1 MRAHV
6 SRLFGSFAVYGVG
19 DAATSVISL
28 FLLPFFQ
35 RFLSPSDY
43 GVVYMLLLVEAGA
56 KVIFRW
62 GVDTAFMRLYFDEPD
77 ESSRRQLASSIFFA
91 LLLGNGTLLALGV
104 AGSDQLAAWLIGE
117 GRFGGLVALTLLNT
131 FLANFFFI
139 PYHVIRIQQQPR
151 TFIALT
157 FTRSIGTV
165 LARVLFVMWAGWG
178 VLGIVVADLATTVL
192 MTGLLM
198 RWYVRL
204 IRPVFSKR
212 RLRAALDFGLP
223 RVPHSVAQQVISGA
237 DRYLLNRAGD
247 LAAVGLYATGT
258 TFGSALKI
266 CLSAFEF
273 AWTPFFLS
281 AMKEPDAKEIYR
293 KISTYVVGA
302 LVLVVALSSAVSPVI
317 VRMFTLP
324 EFHPAA
330 AVTPWIM
337 LGVLFQGIYLVTSIG
352 LVITKK
358 TRAYPIATGAAAVV
372 AIASNLALIPRFGM
386 LGAAWSNVLAY
397 AALTGITAMLSHR
410 AYPIHYEWARL
421 TRVVFAGITSF
432 VVGHALIESG
442 LDTTF
447 AVLLACIAAPAA
459 FVLVL
464 LVTGFLRGG
473 ELQALREILERFRR

>member
-1 MRAHV
+1 
-6 SRLFGSFAVYGVG
+6 
-19 DAATSVISL
+19 
-28 FLLPFFQ
+28 
-35 RFLSPSDY
+35 
-43 GVVYMLLLVEAGA
+43 
-56 KVIFRW
+56 
-62 GVDTAFMRLYFDEPD
+62 
-77 ESSRRQLASSIFFA
+77 
-91 LLLGNGTLLALGV
+91 
-104 AGSDQLAAWLIGE
+104 
-117 GRFGGLVALTLLNT
+117 
-131 FLANFFFI
+131 
-139 PYHVIRIQQQPR
+139 
-151 TFIALT
+151 
-157 FTRSIGTV
+157 
-165 LARVLFVMWAGWG
+165 
-178 VLGIVVADLATTVL
+178 
-192 MTGLLM
+192 M

-302 LVLVVALSSAVSPVI
+302 LVLVVALASAVSPVI

-358 TRAYPIATGAAAVV
+358 TRAYPIATGAAAIV
-372 AIASNLALIPRFGM
+372 AIASNLALIPTFGM

-397 AALTGITAMLSHR
+397 AALTGITATLSYR
-410 AYPIHYEWARL
+410 AYPIHYEWTRL
-421 TRVVFAGITSF
+421 ARVVFAGITAF